1 MQAGFLSAP
10 DRGSQRSN
18 PGEESSAAD
27 MDSTRDRSGCSWRL
41 ITPST
46 PITIITVGPVAIT
59 IIAIGLVIGPV
70 IAIATIIR
78 VATIVIATAV
88 VASPITNLFNG
99 DIALR

>member
-1 MQAGFLSAP
+1 
-10 DRGSQRSN
+10 
-18 PGEESSAAD
+18 

-46 PITIITVGPVAIT
+46 PITVGPVAIT